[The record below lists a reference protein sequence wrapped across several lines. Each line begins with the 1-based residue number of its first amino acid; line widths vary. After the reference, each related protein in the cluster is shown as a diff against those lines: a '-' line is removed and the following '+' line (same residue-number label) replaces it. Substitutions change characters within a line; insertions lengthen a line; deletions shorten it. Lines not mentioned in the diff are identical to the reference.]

1 MTRAFSSEAG
11 TGSREE
17 NASRQGPGAPFRF
30 NRNGKG
36 SRGLWILA
44 VLLSHWRRHPMQL
57 ATLLIGLIAATALWS
72 GVQALNQQA
81 RNAYDRAAATFGGSR
96 TATLVGND
104 SATFPQKLFVD
115 LRRAGWPVSPMLEGR
130 VQIDGRSYRLLGV
143 EPVTLPAEVGNAP
156 AVGKASLQSFVT
168 PPGEMLVAPETLRD
182 LDLTEGVR
190 PQANGMSLPPL
201 RVQPELAPG
210 VLVVDI
216 GIAQEILKMPDQ
228 VSRLLVGKFT
238 MPHAALQ
245 SVTGDKLK
253 LVEPNAETDLERLTD
268 SFHLN
273 LTAFGLL
280 SFFVGLFIV
289 NSAIGLAFE
298 QRLPMLRT
306 LRACGVSARMLNTVL
321 VVELVSLAL
330 AAGLIGLIC
339 GYFIAAALLP
349 DVAASLRGLYGAQIP
364 GQLSLKPVWW
374 LAGIAISILGA
385 LAAAAASLT
394 KAIRMPVLASAQ
406 PQAWRQ
412 AQRRWLMLQ
421 SAAAIAVFA
430 VAGGLIWFGD
440 SLLAGFAVL
449 AALMLGAA
457 LILPMILEIA
467 LSLGERSARRP
478 VGIWFWADS
487 RQQLSGLS
495 LALMALLLAL
505 AVNVGVG
512 TMVESFSRT
521 FLVWLDGRLAAD
533 VYINAASDTQA
544 AKIKAW
550 LRDRPEVEAILPGG
564 RADTQFGGAPIEVL
578 GLPDHATYR
587 DNWPLLESTA
597 NAWIRL
603 RPGDACLVSEQLSR
617 RMKLAIGDRISV
629 PAPGGDWPLEIVGV
643 YADYGNP
650 KGQIALNFAA
660 LTRHF
665 PQIPMTRIGLRVA
678 PGKIAPLIAALQQ
691 TFGLDDRNV
700 ADQATMKAESK
711 RIFNRTF
718 SVTAALNAFTLGV
731 AGVALLTSLLT
742 LANSRLPQLAPLWAI
757 GLTRRRLAALELLK
771 TMAVALITALF
782 ALPLGL
788 LVAWCLLA
796 IVNVK
801 AFGWRLPFHVFPL
814 QLIELLAVALAAALC
829 AAALPVARL
838 ARMQPA
844 SLIRIFVNER

>member
-1 MTRAFSSEAG
+1 MR
-11 TGSREE
+11 RV
-17 NASRQGPGAPFRF
+17 
-30 NRNGKG
+30 
-36 SRGLWILA
+36 LWVLA

-57 ATLLIGLIAATALWS
+57 ATLLIGLISATALWS

-81 RNAYDRAAATFGGSR
+81 RNAYDRAAATFGGTR
-96 TATLVGND
+96 TAMLVGKD
-104 SATFPQKLFVD
+104 STTFPQKLFVD
-115 LRRAGWPVSPMLEGR
+115 LRRAGWPVSPALEGR
-130 VQIDGRSYRLLGV
+130 IQIDGRFYRLLGI
-143 EPVTLPAEVGNAP
+143 EPVTLPAEVGSAP
-156 AVGKASLQSFVT
+156 ALGKSSLQSFVT

-182 LDLTEGVR
+182 LALGEGAR
-190 PQANGMSLPPL
+190 PQANGTALPPL
-201 RVQPELAPG
+201 RVQSELAPG

-216 GIAQEILKMPDQ
+216 GIAQAILKQPDQ
-228 VSRLLVGKFT
+228 VSRLLVGKSSA
-238 MPHAALQ
+238 PRPPLER
-245 SVTGDKLK
+245 VVGDKLR
-253 LVEPNAETDLERLTD
+253 LIAPSAESDLERLTD

-289 NSAIGLAFE
+289 NSAVGLAFE

-306 LRACGVSARMLNTVL
+306 LRACGTSARMLNTVL
-321 VVELVSLAL
+321 VIELVSLAL
-330 AAGLIGLIC
+330 VAGLIGLVC
-339 GYFIAAALLP
+339 GYLIAAALLP

-364 GQLSLKPVWW
+364 GQLSLKPAWW
-374 LAGIAISILGA
+374 LAGVAISILGA
-385 LAAAAASLT
+385 LAAAAASLI
-394 KAIRMPVLASAQ
+394 KAIRMPVLTSAQ
-406 PQAWRQ
+406 PQAWQQ
-412 AQRRWLMLQ
+412 AQRRWLLFQ
-421 SAAAIAVFA
+421 SAAAIVVFA
-430 VAGGLIWFGD
+430 VAGGLIWFGN
-440 SLLAGFAVL
+440 SLIAGFAVL

-457 LILPMILEIA
+457 LILPMVLQIA
-467 LSLGERSARRP
+467 LAVGQRSARKP
-478 VGIWFWADS
+478 VSIWFWADS

-533 VYINAASDTQA
+533 VYISATSDAQA
-544 AKIKAW
+544 TRIKAW

-578 GLPDHATYR
+578 GLPDHAVYR
-587 DNWPLLESTA
+587 DNWPLLESAA

-603 RPGDACLVSEQLSR
+603 RPGDTCLVSEQLSR
-617 RMKLAIGDRISV
+617 RMKLGLGDRIDV
-629 PAPGGDWPLEIVGV
+629 PTPGGNWPLEIVGI

-650 KGQIALNFAA
+650 KGQIAVNFAA

-665 PQIPMTRIGLRVA
+665 PQTPLTRMGLRVA
-678 PGKIAPLIAALQQ
+678 PGKIPALITALQQ

-700 ADQATMKAESK
+700 ADQATMKTESK
-711 RIFNRTF
+711 RVFNRTF

-731 AGVALLTSLLT
+731 AGIALLTSLLT

-771 TMAVALITALF
+771 TMSVALITALF

-814 QLIELLAVALAAALC
+814 QLVELLAVAMAAALC

-838 ARMQPA
+838 ARMQPS
-844 SLIRIFVNER
+844 SLIRIFANER

>member
-1 MTRAFSSEAG
+1 
-11 TGSREE
+11 
-17 NASRQGPGAPFRF
+17 
-30 NRNGKG
+30 
-36 SRGLWILA
+36 
-44 VLLSHWRRHPMQL
+44 MQL
-57 ATLLIGLIAATALWS
+57 ATLLIGLISATALWS

-81 RNAYDRAAATFGGSR
+81 RTAYDRAAATFGGSR
-96 TATLVGND
+96 TAMLVSND

-130 VQIDGRSYRLLGV
+130 IQIDGRSYRLLGV
-143 EPVTLPAEVGNAP
+143 EPVTLPAEVGSAP
-156 AVGKASLQSFVT
+156 AVARGSLQSFVT

-182 LDLTEGVR
+182 LALGEGAR
-190 PQANGMSLPPL
+190 PQANGVALPPL

-216 GIAQEILKMPDQ
+216 GIAQTILKLPDQ
-228 VSRLLVGKFT
+228 VSRLLVGKSKAPRT
-238 MPHAALQ
+238 SLDAVA
-245 SVTGDKLK
+245 GNKLR
-253 LVEPNAETDLERLTD
+253 LVEPSAESDLERLTD

-321 VVELVSLAL
+321 VIELVSLAL
-330 AAGLIGLIC
+330 VAGLVGLVC
-339 GYFIAAALLP
+339 GYVIAAALLP

-364 GQLSLKPVWW
+364 GQLSLKPAWW
-374 LAGIAISILGA
+374 LAGIVISIAGA
-385 LAAAAASLT
+385 LAAAAVSLT
-394 KAIRMPVLASAQ
+394 KAIRMPVLTTAQ
-406 PQAWRQ
+406 PQAWQQ
-412 AQRRWLMLQ
+412 AQRRWLKFQ

-430 VAGGLIWFGD
+430 VAAGLIWFGD
-440 SLLAGFAVL
+440 SLIAGFAVL
-449 AALMLGAA
+449 AAIMLGAA
-457 LILPMILEIA
+457 LILPMILNIA
-467 LSLGERSARRP
+467 LALGERSARQP

-512 TMVESFSRT
+512 TMVDSFSRT

-533 VYINAASDTQA
+533 VYVSAASDTQA
-544 AKIKAW
+544 TQIKAW

-564 RADTQFGGAPIEVL
+564 RADTQFADTPIEVL

-587 DNWPLLESTA
+587 DSWPLLEQA
-597 NAWIRL
+597 PNAWVRL
-603 RPGDACLVSEQLSR
+603 RPGDTCLVSEQLSR
-617 RMKLAIGDRISV
+617 RMKLSLGDRIEV
-629 PAPGGDWPLEIVGV
+629 PAPGGNWPLEIVGI

-650 KGQIALNFAA
+650 KGQIAVNFAA
-660 LTRHF
+660 LTRRF
-665 PQIPMTRIGLRVA
+665 PQTPLTRMGLRVSRNNIPA
-678 PGKIAPLIAALQQ
+678 LITALQDK
-691 TFGLDDRNV
+691 FGLDDRNV

-731 AGVALLTSLLT
+731 AGIALLTSLLT

-771 TMAVALITALF
+771 TMSVALITALF

-814 QLIELLAVALAAALC
+814 QLIELLAVALVAALC

-844 SLIRIFVNER
+844 NLIRIFANER